1 MSTVGGGEPAGT
13 VTTLGAAACDAGVR
27 RAFDFLGKRWNGV
40 ILGTL
45 SGGPTGF
52 ADLRRGVGAI
62 TDSVLSD
69 RLVEL
74 TEAGLVERTVTET
87 RPPGV
92 RYQLTATGAQLLP
105 ILHELGSWAE
115 TALPETKCRERTA
128 ETASRE
134 LQPHH

>member
-1 MSTVGGGEPAGT
+1 MDIRSSAALEAAPEAASVGQPE
-13 VTTLGAAACDAGVR
+13 LHLCDAGVA

-45 SGGPTGF
+45 STGPMGF

-69 RLVEL
+69 RLAEL
-74 TEAGLVERTVTET
+74 VGVGLVERTVTDT

-92 RYQLTATGAQLLP
+92 VYALSASGLELLP
-105 ILHELGSWAE
+105 VLHQLGTWA
-115 TALPETKCRERTA
+115 AAHLPARDC
-128 ETASRE
+128 
-134 LQPHH
+134 

>member
-1 MSTVGGGEPAGT
+1 MDNPQVEEHGGSAT
-13 VTTLGAAACDAGVR
+13 AVQASACDAGVR

-45 SGGPTGF
+45 SSGPLGF

-74 TEAGLVERTVTET
+74 AEAGLVERTVTET

-92 RYQLTATGAQLLP
+92 SYQLTTSGRQLLP
-105 ILHELGSWAE
+105 ILDQLGSWAD
-115 TALPETKCRERTA
+115 TALPPARCQERA
-128 ETASRE
+128 GRA
-134 LQPHH
+134 PGDAAPGC